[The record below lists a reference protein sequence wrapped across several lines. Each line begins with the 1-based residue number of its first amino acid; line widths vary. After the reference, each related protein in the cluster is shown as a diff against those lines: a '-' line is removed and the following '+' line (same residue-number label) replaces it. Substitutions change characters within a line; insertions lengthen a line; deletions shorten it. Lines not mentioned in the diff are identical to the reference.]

1 MLRLFGP
8 VQQLFAASEP
18 PYSGEL
24 SVDTPNHYGRNFYCG
39 PFGHA
44 PPHTNLALFMLLFTV
59 CAIEVLIVKIVTAL
73 RDGIGQNGDGETTLR
88 DIGHDISSS
97 SSSSIISHN
106 RSSLAISVTR
116 IARFFSR
123 ADRNNNNQSVRQFSG
138 SVHREAWNWIMA
150 LQQAIQQPQRRD
162 SLPER
167 YIPTHTFLERIAR
180 ATEGPF
186 PDDNNNYQ

>member
-18 PYSGEL
+18 PYTGEL
-24 SVDTPNHYGRNFYCG
+24 AVDTPITYGRNFYCG

-59 CAIEVLIVKIVTAL
+59 CAIEVLIVKISTAL
-73 RDGIGQNGDGETTLR
+73 RDGIGQNADTETNIQDIGR
-88 DIGHDISSS
+88 DIS
-97 SSSSIISHN
+97 SSSSIISQN
-106 RSSLAISVTR
+106 RSSLAISVSR

-138 SVHREAWNWIMA
+138 SVHRDAWNWIVA

-162 SLPER
+162 SLPQR